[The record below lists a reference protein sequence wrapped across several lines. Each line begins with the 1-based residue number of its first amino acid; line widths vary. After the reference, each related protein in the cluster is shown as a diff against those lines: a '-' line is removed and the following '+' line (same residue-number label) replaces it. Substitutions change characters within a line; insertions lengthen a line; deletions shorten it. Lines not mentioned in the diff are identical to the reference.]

1 MEYLGMHLAQ
11 LERKTSQERK
21 HIHIFHENNQREANH
36 MKGYTNTLLRVN
48 LTTKEISKE
57 TIPDEYLRDYI
68 GGSGLATRYLYDEI
82 PSDADPLGP
91 DNKICI
97 SVGPLNGGS
106 YPTSGRFNLACLSPL
121 TGIWL
126 DASSSG
132 KLAYHLKKAGYD
144 AIIIEGASDSPVY
157 LYINNDD
164 VELRDATNVWGMMI
178 TPAMEAIFAECSN
191 NKASISMIGP
201 AGENLLPMANV
212 MNNKRRTVGRGGA
225 GAVMGAKKLKAVFV
239 YGDKDWQP
247 ADQDAFKALIKE
259 FIKKFQENVATGKG
273 LPTYGTSVVLARQ
286 HEQGDVP
293 AKNWQIGDW
302 DGYMKIS
309 GPVMTQTILV
319 KHPNP
324 CHACPIHCA
333 RHVEIKEG
341 EYKMTGEGPEYETCA
356 SFGSM
361 CLNDNLES
369 IVTANVRCN
378 EYGMDTISVG
388 SAISFAMEAYEKG
401 IITKDDTDGIDLA
414 WGNEKAILAMIDKI
428 GNREGIGDV
437 LGQGVRKAAQLLG
450 GGAEEFAIHVKG
462 MELPYHDPR
471 AFFETGV
478 TYATSPRG
486 ACHLHGHVG
495 SWHAKPIPEGGL
507 MEAIPPHENKGKGL
521 MTKLV
526 QEIST
531 VVNSAV
537 ICQFTNFALSVTNMA
552 EALTAATGEAWDG
565 KRVLEAGE
573 RIFNLQRAFNN
584 RRGITSA
591 DDILPGR
598 VLTSVKGGPVE
609 GKIPDIEAML
619 KEYYTERGW
628 EADGRPSKEKL
639 QELGLDFVISDL
651 Y

>member
-1 MEYLGMHLAQ
+1 
-11 LERKTSQERK
+11 
-21 HIHIFHENNQREANH
+21 
-36 MKGYTNTLLRVN
+36 MKGYTNQLLRVN
-48 LTTKEISKE
+48 LTTKKITQEA
-57 TIPDEYLRDYI
+57 IPEEYLRDYI
-68 GGSGLATRYLYDEI
+68 GGSGLAARYLYDEI

-97 SVGPLNGGS
+97 SVGPLNGGA
-106 YPTSGRFNLACLSPL
+106 YPTSGRFSLSCLSPL

-144 AIIIEGASDSPVY
+144 AVIIEGISESPVY
-157 LYINNDD
+157 LYINNED
-164 VELRDATNVWGMMI
+164 VELRDTSKVWGMKI
-178 TPAMEAIFAECSN
+178 TPAMEAIFAESGN
-191 NKASISMIGP
+191 DKASISMIGP

-225 GAVMGAKKLKAVFV
+225 GAVMGSKKIKAVFV
-239 YGDKDWQP
+239 YGDKDVEF
-247 ADQDAFKALIKE
+247 ADTSAWKALIKE
-259 FIKKFQENVATGKG
+259 SIKKLQAHPATGKG
-273 LPTYGTSVVLARQ
+273 LPAYGTSVVLARQ
-286 HEQGDVP
+286 HESGDVP

-309 GPVMTQTILV
+309 GPAMAQSILV

-324 CHACPIHCA
+324 CHACPVHCA

-341 EYKMTGEGPEYETCA
+341 EYKMKGEGPEYETLA

-369 IVTANVRCN
+369 IVTANVKCN
-378 EYGMDTISVG
+378 EYGIDTISVG
-388 SAISFAMEAYEKG
+388 ASIAFAMEAYEKG
-401 IITKDDTDGIDLA
+401 IITKEDTGGIELT
-414 WGNEKAILAMIDKI
+414 WGNEKAILSMIDRI
-428 GNREGIGDV
+428 GSAEGIGKV
-437 LGQGVRKAAQLLG
+437 LAQGVRKAAG
-450 GGAEEFAIHVKG
+450 HFGKGAETFSLHVKG

-495 SWHAKPIPEGGL
+495 SWHGQAIPEGGL
-507 MEAIPPHENKGKGL
+507 MAPIAPHETKGKGL

-526 QEIST
+526 QDISS
-531 VVNSAV
+531 VVNSAIV
-537 ICQFTNFALSVTNMA
+537 CQLTNFALSVTHMA
-552 EALTAATGEAWDG
+552 EALTTATGEAWDG
-565 KRVLEAGE
+565 KRVLKAGE

-591 DDILPGR
+591 DDNLPGR
-598 VLTSVKGGPVE
+598 ILTSVKGGPVE
-609 GKIPDIEAML
+609 GKIPDIETML

-628 EADGRPSKEKL
+628 EADGKPSKEKL
-639 QELGLDFVISDL
+639 QELGLDFVINDL

>member
-1 MEYLGMHLAQ
+1 MPLAHSIGGLRGSSEHGKGFSQDKNATEAEY
-11 LERKTSQERK
+11 
-21 HIHIFHENNQREANH
+21 

-48 LTTKEISKE
+48 LTTGKITREA
-57 TIPDEYLRDYI
+57 IPEEYLRDYI
-68 GGSGLATRYLYDEI
+68 GGAGLATRYLYDEI
-82 PSDADPLGP
+82 PPDARPLGP

-106 YPTSGRFNLACLSPL
+106 FPTSGRFSLACLSPL

-132 KLAYHLKKAGYD
+132 KLAYHLKRAGYD
-144 AIIIEGASDSPVY
+144 ALIIEGASPKPVY
-157 LYINNDD
+157 LSINNDT
-164 VELRDATNVWGMMI
+164 VELKDASKVWGSKV
-178 TPAMEAIFAECSN
+178 TPAVEALLEECGESR
-191 NKASISMIGP
+191 ASVSLIGP
-201 AGENLLPMANV
+201 SGEQLMPMANV
-212 MNNKRRTVGRGGA
+212 MNNRRRTVGRGGA
-225 GAVMGAKKLKAVFV
+225 GAVMGSKKLKAVVV
-239 YGDKDWQP
+239 YGDGNFEI
-247 ADQDAFKALIKE
+247 ADEKALKAIIKE
-259 FIKKFQENVATGKG
+259 SIKKFQENVATGKG
-273 LPTYGTSVVLARQ
+273 LPIYGTSVVLARQ

-309 GPVMTQTILV
+309 GPTMAQTILK

-324 CHACPIHCA
+324 CHSCPIHCA

-341 EYKMTGEGPEYETCA
+341 EYKMEGEGPEYETLA

-369 IVTANVRCN
+369 IVWANRLCN
-378 EYGMDTISVG
+378 EYGIDTISAG
-388 SAISFAMEAYEKG
+388 AAIAFAMEAYEKG
-401 IITKDDTDGIDLA
+401 IITKEDTGGVELA
-414 WGNEKAILAMIDKI
+414 WGNEKAILALIDQI
-428 GNREGIGDV
+428 ATGQGIGKV
-437 LGQGVRKAAQLLG
+437 LGQGVREAARQLG
-450 GGAEEFAIHVKG
+450 NGAEEFSIHVKG

-495 SWHAKPIPEGGL
+495 SWHAKPMPEGGL
-507 MEAIPPHENKGKGL
+507 MEAIPPHETKGKGL

-526 QEIST
+526 QDMCT

-537 ICQFTNFALSVTNMA
+537 ICQFTNFALSVTDMA
-552 EALTAATGEAWDG
+552 EVLTAVTGEPWDG
-565 KRVLEAGE
+565 ARVLKAGE
-573 RIFNLQRAFNN
+573 RAFNLQRAFNN
-584 RRGITSA
+584 RRGLTSA
-591 DDILPGR
+591 DDTLPHR

-609 GKIPDIEAML
+609 GKIPDLKTML
-619 KEYYTERGW
+619 DEYYQERGW
-628 EADGRPSKEKL
+628 EADGRPSREKL
-639 QELGLDFVISDL
+639 AELGLDFVINDI

>member
-1 MEYLGMHLAQ
+1 
-11 LERKTSQERK
+11 
-21 HIHIFHENNQREANH
+21 
-36 MKGYTNTLLRVN
+36 MKGYTRVLLRVD
-48 LTTKEISKE
+48 LTTGKITKES
-57 TIPDEYLRDYI
+57 IPEEYLKDYI

-97 SVGPLNGGS
+97 SVGPLNGGA
-106 YPTSGRFNLACLSPL
+106 YPTSGRFNLSCLSPL

-144 AIIIEGASDSPVY
+144 AIIMEGVSKEPVY
-157 LYINNDD
+157 LSIYNGE
-164 VELRDATNVWGMMI
+164 VELRDASKIWGMKI
-178 TPAMEAIFAECSN
+178 APAMEAVFAQCGN
-191 NKASISMIGP
+191 NRASISMIGP
-201 AGENLLPMANV
+201 AGEHLLPMANV

-225 GAVMGAKKLKAVFV
+225 GAVMGSKKLKAIVV
-239 YGDKDWQP
+239 YGDRDFEVAEPEEW
-247 ADQDAFKALIKE
+247 KAIIKE
-259 FIKKFQENVATGKG
+259 SIKKLQAHPATGQG
-273 LPTYGTSVVLARQ
+273 LPAYGTSVVLARQ
-286 HEQGDVP
+286 HESGDVP

-309 GPVMTQTILV
+309 GPAMAQTILV

-341 EYKMTGEGPEYETCA
+341 EYKMAGEGPEYETLA

-361 CLNDNLES
+361 CLNDDLES
-369 IVTANVRCN
+369 IVAANVLCN

-388 SAISFAMEAYEKG
+388 SAIAFAMEAYEKG
-401 IITKDDTDGIDLA
+401 IITAEDTEGIDLT
-414 WGNEKAILAMIDKI
+414 WGNEKAILAMIEKI
-428 GNREGIGDV
+428 GNREGLGDV
-437 LGQGVRKAAQLLG
+437 LGQGVRKAAQQLG
-450 GGAEEFAIHVKG
+450 KGAEEFSVHVKG

-486 ACHLHGHVG
+486 ACHLHGHIG
-495 SWHAKPIPEGGL
+495 SWHAQPIPEGGL
-507 MEAIPPHENKGKGL
+507 MAAIPPHETRGKGK

-526 QEIST
+526 QDIST

-537 ICQFTNFALSVTNMA
+537 VCQFTNFALSVTHMG
-552 EALTAATGEAWDG
+552 EALTAATGEPWDG
-565 KRVLEAGE
+565 KKVLEAGE

-591 DDILPGR
+591 DDNLPGR
-598 VLTSVKGGPVE
+598 VLASVKGGPVE
-609 GKIPDIEAML
+609 GKIPDMGTML
-619 KEYYTERGW
+619 NEYYIERGW
-628 EADGRPSKEKL
+628 ETDGRPSRKKL
-639 QELGLDFVISDL
+639 QELGLDFVIGDL
-651 Y
+651 YQD